1 MRIETSKGKRFDARL
16 MTELTADDSLLIQ
29 LNDQKRK
36 LSRMA
41 ADFEGLAF
49 ITSEETGLRFEG
61 YAVLRS
67 ISRLDQSTVQLR
79 LYKEG

>member
-1 MRIETSKGKRFDARL
+1 MKIETSKGKRFDARI
-16 MTELTADDSLLIQ
+16 MTEQTADGSLLIQ

-49 ITSEETGLRFEG
+49 IASEETGLHFEG
-61 YAVLRS
+61 YTALRS
-67 ISRLDQSTVQLR
+67 ISRLDKSTVQLR